1 MPTPGTRSCC
11 SASTAGDASS
21 SPPRACAA
29 ATCCGC
35 AWCRSAPTPTG
46 CRTPSPP
53 CAKKPRRS
61 RTELSFQGSTQED
74 SMRRPAIIAAAALC
88 TALAQPLA
96 AAVQTPEQFFGF
108 KIGTN
113 GELARYPK
121 VVEYLQHLAANSDRV
136 KFRELGRT
144 TLDNAFVLA
153 TFSSP
158 QNLRRFDDLV
168 KINRRLA
175 DPRTLTEAEARKL
188 SVEGR

>member
-1 MPTPGTRSCC
+1 MRRAQRNLAMA
-11 SASTAGDASS
+11 ASLLLLA
-21 SPPRACAA
+21 
-29 ATCCGC
+29 
-35 AWCRSAPTPTG
+35 SAPQA
-46 CRTPSPP
+46 R
-53 CAKKPRRS
+53 
-61 RTELSFQGSTQED
+61 
-74 SMRRPAIIAAAALC
+74 
-88 TALAQPLA
+88 

-108 KIGTN
+108 KIGTD

-121 VVEYLQHLAANSDRV
+121 VVEYLQHLAANSERV

-158 QNLRRFDDLV
+158 QNLARFDDLV